1 MSIDIPSNCWKVVK
15 LNILQRDIIL
25 NDMSV
30 NVTKVEKILRWYMVK
45 S

>member
-30 NVTKVEKILRWYMVK
+30 NVTKVEKNIKMVYG
-45 S
+45 

>member
-15 LNILQRDIIL
+15 LNILQCDIIL

-30 NVTKVEKILRWYMVK
+30 NVTKVEKNIKMVYG
-45 S
+45 

>member
-1 MSIDIPSNCWKVVK
+1 MSIDIPLNCWKVVK

-30 NVTKVEKILRWYMVK
+30 NVTKVEKNIKMVYG
-45 S
+45 

>member
-15 LNILQRDIIL
+15 LNILKRDIIL

-30 NVTKVEKILRWYMVK
+30 NVTKVEKNIKMVYG
-45 S
+45 